1 MVKSYSIYTHTDM
14 YYDTKLKSKVYKL
27 FLQINSKKAVVF
39 I

>member
-14 YYDTKLKSKVYKL
+14 YSDTRLKSKIYKL
-27 FLQINSKKAVVF
+27 FLQINSKKAVFF